1 MHEWYEEGKIHR
13 TLTSLMVRS
22 KSEVIIANILAD
34 LNIPFL
40 YEVPLYA
47 PDGTMYL
54 PDFTIN
60 IHGEQWYWEHL
71 GMLTNQ
77 KYREHWENKKN
88 WYKKHGF
95 ADNLITTTENN
106 GFYSQR
112 VRQII
117 REKFDI

>member
-1 MHEWYEEGKIHR
+1 
-13 TLTSLMVRS
+13 
-22 KSEVIIANILAD
+22 
-34 LNIPFL
+34 
-40 YEVPLYA
+40 
-47 PDGTMYL
+47 MYL

-106 GFYSQR
+106 GFDSQR